1 MRTLESLPPDIK
13 IVPFFVKAK
22 RDTGPLW
29 ILFHTFG
36 VGFSSRTYSTELDK
50 VRNWFETKHLQ
61 FLLVKLKTDLGISFK
76 IYFSILNNLRED
88 PSG

>member
-22 RDTGPLW
+22 RDTGPSW

-36 VGFSSRTYSTELDK
+36 VGLSSRTHSIELNK
-50 VRNWFETKHLQ
+50 VKNWVETQH
-61 FLLVKLKTDLGISFK
+61 F
-76 IYFSILNNLRED
+76 
-88 PSG
+88 